1 MSSED
6 KVEIVDTFEPQTSRK
21 AKTPLYVLALPII
34 LTAMWLAFVSH
45 HEDEE
50 DVQLGFTI
58 LTFPIVYPI
67 TIACVTYSICIF
79 KHINSLK
86 IPTRILFYTIF
97 LVNAYLLFQMAK
109 LYFEITPGIIK
120 FGIIDSIVILQPFYY
135 IH

>member
-1 MSSED
+1 MSNED
-6 KVEIVDTFEPQTSRK
+6 KVDIVDVKDPQVSWRPNSRIY
-21 AKTPLYVLALPII
+21 LLALPII

-50 DVQLGFTI
+50 DLQLGFTI

-79 KHINSLK
+79 RHINSLK
-86 IPTRILFYTIF
+86 IPPRILFYTIF

-109 LYFEITPGIIK
+109 LFFEITPGIIE
-120 FGIIDSIVILQPFYY
+120 FGVIDSIALLQPFFY

>member
-6 KVEIVDTFEPQTSRK
+6 KVELLDTSEPQASRK

-67 TIACVTYSICIF
+67 TIACVTYSICIL
-79 KHINSLK
+79 KHINSLN
-86 IPTRILFYTIF
+86 IPPRILLYTIF
-97 LVNAYLLFQMAK
+97 FVNAYLLFQMAK
-109 LYFEITPGIIK
+109 LYFEITPGILE
-120 FGIIDSIVILQPFYY
+120 FWIIDPIVFLQPFYNTY
-135 IH
+135 